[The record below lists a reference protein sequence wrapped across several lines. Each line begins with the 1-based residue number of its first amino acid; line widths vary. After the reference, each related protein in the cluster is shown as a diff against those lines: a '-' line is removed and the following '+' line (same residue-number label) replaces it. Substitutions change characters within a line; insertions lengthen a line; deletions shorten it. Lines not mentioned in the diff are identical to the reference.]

1 MADWNLLKVQTFL
14 SRKKKLI
21 ALHWPVSCESR
32 LNIHTSLNPIWSGQ
46 RGSEYWLL
54 KHKYINLFTAGM
66 LSFLQG
72 FCCGLLRRLSWM
84 SWRKVQKTISD
95 LHDYTTGKY
104 LQLVHVFSLGN
115 VKFKNSNKVKSRFLQ
130 IHLPVCLNA
139 TSTGFSKLTHWE
151 GICIKWG
158 QGRYCK

>member
-1 MADWNLLKVQTFL
+1 M
-14 SRKKKLI
+14 
-21 ALHWPVSCESR
+21 
-32 LNIHTSLNPIWSGQ
+32 
-46 RGSEYWLL
+46 

-84 SWRKVQKTISD
+84 SWRKVQKTISVK
-95 LHDYTTGKY
+95 LCMITQQGKY

-139 TSTGFSKLTHWE
+139 TSTGLSTSEQADTLRWNLHQMRTGE
-151 GICIKWG
+151 VSRQVRLADVLQTIYELRGLCNTTAL
-158 QGRYCK
+158 CSSTV